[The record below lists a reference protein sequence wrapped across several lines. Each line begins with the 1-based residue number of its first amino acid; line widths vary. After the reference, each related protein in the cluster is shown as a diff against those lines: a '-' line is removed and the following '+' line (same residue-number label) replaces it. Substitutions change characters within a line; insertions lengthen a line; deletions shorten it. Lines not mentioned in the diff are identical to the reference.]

1 MTNWSIFF
9 KSNKAM
15 NQIREKKTK
24 CNLIW
29 LQKRKKDIS
38 GKNGGTEIRP
48 SVNHTASTFK
58 FPGLNTSNV
67 VI

>member
-1 MTNWSIFF
+1 
-9 KSNKAM
+9 M

-29 LQKRKKDIS
+29 LQKKKKDIS

-48 SVNHTASTFK
+48 S
-58 FPGLNTSNV
+58 G
-67 VI
+67 